1 MKIRKK
7 VRTTRREEMK
17 IMIMTTKERSR
28 RAGLIER
35 KEQAEKGIGR
45 NDKKRTC
52 NRVQDH

>member
-1 MKIRKK
+1 
-7 VRTTRREEMK
+7 
-17 IMIMTTKERSR
+17 MTTKERSR